1 MQWNLYIYLQATID
15 VANDTIVNYYEVR
28 SKIFWD
34 RFDCLVGLFRSKLEP
49 FNINFLKSF

>member
-49 FNINFLKSF
+49 FNKTFLKSF